1 MANSDH
7 NGVAIVSA
15 IAGRI
20 KRLVRLYPVVAF
32 FAIAFIYSWGV
43 FILLYGVVGGE
54 QLGASR
60 LWQIPFAWGP
70 PIAALLVVRLRHR
83 DIWTWLG
90 AVADP
95 RTNLRWYLL
104 AAVVSF
110 LFADAGNILAGVTG
124 VPLVMDPF
132 NEIAVNFFI
141 TLFLAGSLEEFGWRG
156 FAQPYLQE
164 RYDALI
170 AAFVIGVGVGIWH
183 YPWLLLA
190 GAGYEEAGLGDL
202 IGLPVLMILMAV
214 IFAWLFNGSGGAVPV
229 VMFGHAIFNATPV
242 FEVVGGAS
250 DGLTVLGLLLWLGL
264 GISLVIVYGRESLA
278 PTSPNFKGL
287 GWTESDTSK

>member
-1 MANSDH
+1 M
-7 NGVAIVSA
+7 VSPRCRRV
-15 IAGRI
+15 ISFCRWREHPGLDCRRTAGDG
-20 KRLVRLYPVVAF
+20 
-32 FAIAFIYSWGV
+32 S
-43 FILLYGVVGGE
+43 
-54 QLGASR
+54 
-60 LWQIPFAWGP
+60 
-70 PIAALLVVRLRHR
+70 
-83 DIWTWLG
+83 
-90 AVADP
+90 
-95 RTNLRWYLL
+95 
-104 AAVVSF
+104 
-110 LFADAGNILAGVTG
+110 
-124 VPLVMDPF
+124 F

-170 AAFVIGVGVGIWH
+170 AAFVIGIGVGIWH

-202 IGLPVLMILMAV
+202 IGFPVLMILMAV

-229 VMFGHAIFNATPV
+229 VMFGHAVFNAIPV
-242 FEVVGGAS
+242 FEVVGGAP

-278 PTSPNFKGL
+278 PISPNSKGL
-287 GWTESDTSK
+287 GWTESGTLK

>member
-1 MANSDH
+1 MANSDD
-7 NGVAIVSA
+7 NGVATVSA

-20 KRLVRLYPVVAF
+20 RRLVRLYPVVAF

-43 FILLYGVVGGE
+43 VILLSGIVGGE

-83 DIWTWLG
+83 DVWTWLE

-110 LFADAGNILAGVTG
+110 LFADAGNVLAWVAG
-124 VPLVMDPF
+124 VPLAPDPV

-202 IGLPVLMILMAV
+202 IGFPVLMILIAV

-229 VMFGHAIFNATPV
+229 VMFGHAIFNAMPM
-242 FEVVGGAS
+242 FEVTGGAP
-250 DGLTVLGLLLWLGL
+250 DGLTVLGILLWLGL
-264 GISLVIVYGRESLA
+264 DISLVIVYGRTYLA
-278 PTSPNFKGL
+278 PTSPNLKNL
-287 GWTESDTSK
+287 RWAE

>member
-1 MANSDH
+1 MANSDDD
-7 NGVAIVSA
+7 GVAAMSA
-15 IAGRI
+15 SGGRI
-20 KRLVRLYPVVAF
+20 RRLVRLYPVVAF
-32 FAIAFIYSWGV
+32 FAIAFIYSWSV
-43 FILLYGVVGGE
+43 FISLYGVVGGE
-54 QLGASR
+54 QLGDSR

-70 PIAALLVVRLRHR
+70 PIAALLVVRFRHG
-83 DIWTWLG
+83 DIWTWLR

-110 LFADAGNILAGVTG
+110 LFADAGNVLAWVAG
-124 VPLVMDPF
+124 VPLAMDPV
-132 NEIAVNFFI
+132 NEIAVDFFI

-156 FAQPYLQE
+156 FAQPSLQE

-202 IGLPVLMILMAV
+202 IGFPFLMILMAV

-242 FEVVGGAS
+242 FEVVGGTP
-250 DGLTVLGLLLWLGL
+250 DGLTALGLFLWLGL
-264 GISLVIVYGRESLA
+264 VLLLVIVYGRESLA
-278 PTSPNFKGL
+278 PISPSATDL
-287 GWTESDTSK
+287 GWTESDTLT